1 VEPSVGEIKYMKVAI
16 IQARMGSSRF
26 PGKVIKKINGR
37 PMIEQV
43 IRRVKLSRKIDK
55 VVLVIP
61 DTPLNDILFQLAKRL
76 NTICIRGSE
85 KNVLSRYLK
94 AAKETKANIIIR
106 ITGDC
111 PLIDPRIIDGMLDEF
126 EKENCDYLLNDAKY
140 KGHPRGF
147 DVDIFSFKV
156 LKNLANLATNDYHK
170 EQITTF
176 MLEHPEMFKIRYYKA
191 PKKLYR
197 PNYRLCVDE
206 KLDLVLVRKIF
217 EHFKPRENF
226 SAEEIINYLDKN
238 PKIAAIN
245 KSVKQKNKI
254 I

>member
-1 VEPSVGEIKYMKVAI
+1 MKVAI

-26 PGKVIKKINGR
+26 PGKVLKKINGK

-55 VVLVIP
+55 VALAIP
-61 DTPLNDILFQLAKRL
+61 DTPSDDILFQLAKRL

-94 AAKETKANIIIR
+94 AARETKANIIIR

-111 PLIDPRIIDGMLDEF
+111 PLIDPKIIDEMLDKF
-126 EKENCDYLLNDAKY
+126 EKENCDHLLNDAKY

-147 DVDIFSFKV
+147 DVDIFSFKA
-156 LKNLANLATNDYHK
+156 LKNSANLTAKNYHK
-170 EQITTF
+170 EHVTTF
-176 MLEHPEMFKIRYYKA
+176 ILDHPEIFKIRYYKA
-191 PKKLYR
+191 PKHLYR

-206 KLDLVLVRKIF
+206 KLDLVLARKIF

-226 SAEEIINYLDKN
+226 GAEEIIGYLDKN
-238 PKIAAIN
+238 PKVAAIN
-245 KSVKQKNKI
+245 KDVKQKTK
-254 I
+254 